1 MALYLI
7 THIGSRFSDG
17 AAITVL
23 GPPFLNCSGA
33 PVIGGRERTVLR
45 VIGLLG
51 SIDDLID
58 GTVNRERGVFIA
70 SNGQQY
76 SLHEHS

>member
-23 GPPFLNCSGA
+23 GPPFLNRSGT
-33 PVIGGRERTVLR
+33 PVIGGRERAVLR

-51 SIDDLID
+51 SIDDLIE